1 MRDGPASSR
10 AVSSLGRNSQP
21 TPYVSAG
28 MPSRRRGNLRN
39 SGHPMAPEATKA
51 GSAGAPASTRAP
63 ITISTAK
70 TIKNANAGLSS
81 TAAAR
86 MDNCADGGGF
96 S

>member
-51 GSAGAPASTRAP
+51 GSAGAPASIRAP
-63 ITISTAK
+63 NTISTAIA
-70 TIKNANAGLSS
+70 IKNANAGLSS
-81 TAAAR
+81 TATA
-86 MDNCADGGGF
+86 MIEN
-96 S
+96 